1 MRRSRIFLCGLL
13 VAGAFAP
20 PATAAPIDPRLTQV
34 LQWRELGPFRAGWAS
49 VVAGSP
55 TRLDTYYFGASGGG
69 IWKTDDSGRTWQSVF
84 DHGPSSAI
92 GAIAVARS
100 NPDVIYAGA
109 GQPEPRYDV
118 QSGRGV
124 YRSSDGGKTW
134 SDLGLHDTRYI
145 GDIWIN
151 PTNADDVVVA
161 AVGHFFGASDA
172 RGLYRSTN
180 GGKAWAHVLAP
191 GGFTGAVDITG
202 DPGNSNTLFAATWEG
217 RQWPWQSY
225 FTEASGP
232 GSGVWRSDDGGTH
245 WTRLTGGGWPDGP
258 IGRISLAATRKGG
271 AVRVYAVMDS
281 KTNGGMW
288 RSDDGG
294 AHWQKVNGEKAFSSY
309 YASRIT
315 VDPRD
320 PDVVYTVGQSIRRC
334 VQGGAHCVIIR
345 GSPGGD
351 DYHDVW
357 INPLHPERMATASD
371 QGAAISVNG
380 SNTWSDWY
388 NQPTGQLYHLAA
400 DNRFPYWIYAGQ
412 QDSGTVAIASRSD
425 YGAPNFRDWH
435 PVGGDERDYDIP
447 DPQDPSIVYASG
459 LGGHVSRWDAST
471 GTVTD
476 ISPFPVPNYGL
487 RPTTVEH
494 HFNWVN
500 PLVAGRAGPDALYL
514 GGEVVF
520 RSLDRGNSWAV
531 ISPDLTGKRADAP
544 RCVDHIAIPDAAACG
559 YGTIVSI
566 QPSPHSADEI
576 WTGSD
581 SGVLGITRDGGRS
594 WTSAPLP
601 GIKPWSKIS
610 SIDQSV
616 ADRATAYVAVDGQ
629 RIDDFEPHVL
639 RTHDGGATW
648 HEATAGL
655 PAGQAVSVVRA
666 DPVRPGLLYAGT
678 ETGVFVSFDDGD
690 RWQPLSQNLPT
701 VWARDLLVKGDELVT
716 ATQGRAI
723 WILGDLALLRQLQ
736 PGMTAKA
743 AQLFAPAPAS
753 HVRFDNNHDTP
764 LPPETA
770 IGQNPPAGAVIDYWL
785 GAAPRGPVTLEIKYP
800 AGQVVRRWSSADR
813 PHELDGERYFAEGW
827 TRPQPVLSARPGLNR
842 WIWDLATERPKAV
855 EYSYSIAAIWGVAT
869 PLVPRGPMVAPG
881 RYSATLTVDGRAQT
895 VPVEVTAD
903 PRVRGADY
911 AASLALSNALYAPLA
926 TAWRGYA
933 ETEAVRAALTKR
945 ADALGKGP
953 LADETRALAARL
965 EPPVGA
971 NSGFG
976 GYSAILT
983 GIETSVEASD
993 DAPAAALSSTAAT
1006 TSAAIDA
1013 AWAQWQSIRTTDL
1026 AALNRKLVA
1035 AGHKPVLVPSEG
1047 ELRIKPPAGGVD
1059 LP

>member
-1 MRRSRIFLCGLL
+1 MRRLRIFVFNLFLATAL
-13 VAGAFAP
+13 AP
-20 PATAAPIDPRLTQV
+20 LAAAAPIDPRLTQV
-34 LQWRELGPFRAGWAS
+34 LQWRELGPFRGGWAS
-49 VVAGSP
+49 VVTGSP
-55 TRLDTYYFGASGGG
+55 TRLDTFFFGAAGGG
-69 IWKTDDSGRTWQSVF
+69 IWKTDDSGRTWHSLF

-92 GAIAVARS
+92 GAITVSAS

-124 YRSSDGGKTW
+124 YRSGDGGKTW
-134 SDLGLHDTRYI
+134 SDLGLHETRYI
-145 GDIWIN
+145 GDIWVN
-151 PTNADDVVVA
+151 PTNANDVVVA
-161 AVGHFFGASDA
+161 AVGHFFGANDV
-172 RGLYRSTN
+172 RGLYRSTD
-180 GGKAWAHVLAP
+180 GGKTWAHVLAP
-191 GGFTGAVDITG
+191 GSFTGAVDITG
-202 DPGNSNTLFAATWEG
+202 DPANPNTLFAATWEG

-245 WTRLTGGGWPDGP
+245 WRRLTGGGWPDGP

-271 AVRVYAVMDS
+271 ALRVYAVMDS
-281 KTNGGMW
+281 KKNGGMW

-294 AHWQKVNGEKAFSSY
+294 ANWQQINTEKAFSSY

-334 VQGGAHCVIIR
+334 DSGGSHCDITR

-380 SNTWSDWY
+380 SATWSDWY
-388 NQPTGQLYHLAA
+388 NQPTGQFYHLAT
-400 DNRFPYWIYAGQ
+400 DNRFPYWIYSGQ

-435 PVGGDERDYDIP
+435 PVGGEERDYDIP
-447 DPQDPSIVYASG
+447 DPQDPSIVYGSG
-459 LGGHVSRWDAST
+459 LGGHVTRWDATT

-487 RPTTVEH
+487 RPTTVDH

-500 PLVAGRAGPDALYL
+500 PLVAGRTGPTALYL
-514 GGEVVF
+514 GGEVIF

-544 RCVDHIAIPDAAACG
+544 RCVDQIAIPDAAACG

-576 WTGSD
+576 WSGSD
-581 SGVLGITRDGGRS
+581 SGVLSVTRDGGRN
-594 WTSAPLP
+594 WRSALLP

-616 ADRATAYVAVDGQ
+616 SDRATAYVAVDGQ

-639 RTHDGGATW
+639 RTHDGGANWRETS
-648 HEATAGL
+648 TGL
-655 PAGQAVSVVRA
+655 PADQVVSVVRA
-666 DPVRPGLLYAGT
+666 DPVRAGLLYAGT

-690 RWQPLSQNLPT
+690 HWQPLQLNLPT
-701 VWARDLLVKGDELVT
+701 VWARDLLVKGDDLVT

-723 WILGDLALLRQLQ
+723 WILSDLALLRQLQ
-736 PGMTAKA
+736 PGMTGEA
-743 AQLFAPAPAS
+743 AHLFVPAS
-753 HVRFDNNHDTP
+753 AAHVRFDNNHDTP
-764 LPPETA
+764 LPPEA
-770 IGQNPPAGAVIDYWL
+770 AVGHNPPQGAVIDYWL
-785 GAAPRGPVTLEIKYP
+785 GAVPKGPVTLEIKDG
-800 AGQVVRRWSSADR
+800 AGHVVRRWSSADH
-813 PHELDGERYFAEGW
+813 PQDVDGERYFAEGW
-827 TRPQPVLSARPGLNR
+827 AGPPPILSARPGLNR
-842 WIWDLATERPKAV
+842 WNWDLSIERPKAV
-855 EYSYSIAAIWGVAT
+855 EYSYTIAAIWGVTT
-869 PLVPRGPMVAPG
+869 PLVPRGPIVAPG
-881 RYSATLTVDGRAQT
+881 RYSATLTVAGRSQT
-895 VPVEVTAD
+895 VAIEVTAD

-911 AASLALSNALYAPLA
+911 AASLDFSNSLYAPLA
-926 TAWRGYA
+926 KAWRGYA
-933 ETEAVRAALTKR
+933 ETETVRAALTKR

-953 LADETRALAARL
+953 LADEVRALATGL
-965 EPPVGA
+965 EPPTAATG
-971 NSGFG
+971 GFAG
-976 GYSAILT
+976 SSAVLAA
-983 GIETSVEASD
+983 IETSVEASEEP
-993 DAPAAALSSTAAT
+993 PAAALRSTAAT
-1006 TSAAIDA
+1006 TSAAIDTE
-1013 AWAQWQSIRTTDL
+1013 WTQWQKIRTINL

-1035 AGHKPVLVPSEG
+1035 AGQKPVVVPSEG
-1047 ELRIKPPAGGVD
+1047 ELRTKPPVGGVD